1 MTAFAERILADYN
14 DANVAWK
21 ADGANHSK
29 NNELLDWY
37 ECTKEAFWGIADWVT
52 TNGTPEQKAFVAREA
67 EDFDK
72 VWKTEYNKYSKTTI
86 GYWADL

>member
-1 MTAFAERILADYN
+1 MTAFAERVLADYN

-21 ADGANHSK
+21 ADGANHST

-37 ECTKEAFWGIADWVT
+37 ECAKEAFWGIADWVT
-52 TNGTPEQKAFVAREA
+52 TNGTNEQRAFVANEA
-67 EDFDK
+67 LDFDK
-72 VWKTEYNKYSKTTI
+72 VWKTAYNQYTKTTI